1 MPMTSVRPPRV
12 SAPVRWG
19 RVLDIGAVRL
29 PLAHFPPPCGE
40 GGLGRKAEPGGGRR
54 HRALPETEE
63 ARWYKRLNTGGIG
76 CAPTPRPP
84 PRPFAALRLDPPRK
98 GEGMPSSHELAQS

>member
-54 HRALPETEE
+54 HRVLAWTGVFGDGSVRPVWASEHNALG
-63 ARWYKRLNTGGIG
+63 R
-76 CAPTPRPP
+76 APTPRPP
-84 PRPFAALRLDPPRK
+84 PLACCASSLVLR
-98 GEGMPSSHELAQS
+98 GV